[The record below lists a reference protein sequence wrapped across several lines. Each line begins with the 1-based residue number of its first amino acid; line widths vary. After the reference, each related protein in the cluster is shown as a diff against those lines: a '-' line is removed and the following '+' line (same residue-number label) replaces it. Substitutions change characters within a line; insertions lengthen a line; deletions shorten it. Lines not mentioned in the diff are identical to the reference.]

1 MQPESS
7 ETSTHA
13 ASPSTLVP
21 ETASAHDS
29 ALELSLSESQ
39 HDDSGT
45 PSNTQSFENGDD
57 EEEEFSDDR
66 DSAFGGS
73 LIGCDTE
80 TLATY
85 ITDYRYENGRRYHAY
100 QDGEYWVRSIA
111 KRLPLLTRI
120 LIVTIKGPN
129 DESSSDS
136 QDLAHHMYM
145 MTLDGKLHLAPIE
158 NPQNIL
164 E

>member
-1 MQPESS
+1 MKPVSS
-7 ETSTHA
+7 SKSL
-13 ASPSTLVP
+13 SPTFSSPLLP

-29 ALELSLSESQ
+29 SLELSLSESHQ
-39 HDDSGT
+39 DESGT
-45 PSNTQSFENGDD
+45 PGTLPNTQSFENDGEQEDS
-57 EEEEFSDDR
+57 EEFSDDD

-80 TLATY
+80 TLASFVTN
-85 ITDYRYENGRRYHAY
+85 YRYENGRRYHAY
-100 QDGEYWVRSIA
+100 QDGEYW
-111 KRLPLLTRI
+111 
-120 LIVTIKGPN
+120 GPN

-136 QDLAHHMYM
+136 QDLAHHMYL
-145 MTLDGKLHLAPIE
+145 MTLDGKLHLAPLE